1 MECPEP
7 RPKLVL
13 GWPVSGTCRPIR
25 RRRRP
30 GLASRAEPELRS
42 PQVATAA
49 QLLHGRFLTPLAF
62 ALVYSIRL
70 AGRARTQAQICRW
83 CYARGSNSAGEVTFA
98 MELAVSG
105 VIGLLFGS
113 VIAWLG
119 LRSRTAGLSAR
130 LTFTEKELAAE
141 KARLARLQQD
151 STELLIGKAR
161 AESALQAERKTSTEK
176 VELVTRASE
185 ELRNAFKAMA
195 ADALKSNNLSF
206 LVLARENLER
216 FQTEA
221 RGDLENRQK
230 AVVDLVTP
238 VRDSL
243 NKVDAQIQ
251 QLEVERGKAYSAL
264 HTQVQSLITTQKE
277 LQSETG
283 NLVRALRTPNVR
295 GRWGEIQLRRV
306 VEIAGMLSYCD
317 FTEQQSVTTETGRLR
332 PDLVVKL
339 PGGKN
344 VVVDAKTPLQAFL
357 DAFETTDEETRRACL
372 ANHARQVRS
381 HMRTLSDKRYW
392 EQFDPTPEFVVMFL
406 PGETFFSAA
415 LEQDPGLIE
424 QGVLQ
429 RVIPASPTTLIALLK
444 AINYGWHQEKR
455 GGNVTKIS
463 DLGKELHDRL
473 RLLAGHITSV
483 GTGLDRAVE
492 SYKKAVGS
500 LESRGLVS
508 ARKFAELGAS
518 VADDI
523 PELEPIETTARA
535 LSFDWDDQ
543 DDLPPESAEKKRKA
557 G

>member
-1 MECPEP
+1 ME
-7 RPKLVL
+7 
-13 GWPVSGTCRPIR
+13 
-25 RRRRP
+25 P
-30 GLASRAEPELRS
+30 G
-42 PQVATAA
+42 V
-49 QLLHGRFLTPLAF
+49 
-62 ALVYSIRL
+62 I
-70 AGRARTQAQICRW
+70 
-83 CYARGSNSAGEVTFA
+83 
-98 MELAVSG
+98 G

-119 LRSRTAGLSAR
+119 LRSRTATLNAR
-130 LTFTEKELAAE
+130 LSLMEKELAVE
-141 KARLARLQQD
+141 KGDLARLQQTY
-151 STELLIGKAR
+151 TEVVAGKAR
-161 AESALQAERKTSTEK
+161 LESALESERKASNEK

-264 HTQVQSLITTQKE
+264 HTQVQSLIATQKE

-332 PDLVVKL
+332 PDVVVKL

-372 ANHARQVRS
+372 ANHARQVRD
-381 HMRTLSDKRYW
+381 HMKTLAGKSYW

-424 QGVLQ
+424 QGVLNH
-429 RVIPASPTTLIALLK
+429 VIPASPTTLIALLK
-444 AINYGWHQEKR
+444 AVAYGWNQEKLAR
-455 GGNVTKIS
+455 NAQQIS
-463 DLGKELHDRL
+463 LLGKELHDRL
-473 RLLAGHITSV
+473 RLLTTHITAM

-492 SYKKAVGS
+492 SYNKTVGS
-500 LESRGLVS
+500 LESRVLVS

-518 VADDI
+518 VAEDI

-535 LSFDWDDQ
+535 LSFEWGDEDN
-543 DDLPPESAEKKRKA
+543 PEAPEEGRKA

>member
-1 MECPEP
+1 ME
-7 RPKLVL
+7 
-13 GWPVSGTCRPIR
+13 
-25 RRRRP
+25 P
-30 GLASRAEPELRS
+30 G
-42 PQVATAA
+42 V
-49 QLLHGRFLTPLAF
+49 
-62 ALVYSIRL
+62 I
-70 AGRARTQAQICRW
+70 
-83 CYARGSNSAGEVTFA
+83 
-98 MELAVSG
+98 G

-113 VIAWLG
+113 LIAWLV
-119 LRSRTAGLSAR
+119 LRSRTATLSTR
-130 LTFTEKELAAE
+130 LSLMEKQLAAQN
-141 KARLARLQQD
+141 ADLARLQQAYTD
-151 STELLIGKAR
+151 VVAGKAR
-161 AESALQAERKTSTEK
+161 LESALEAERKTSDEK
-176 VELVTRASE
+176 IELVTRASE

-195 ADALKSNNLSF
+195 SDALKSNNLSF
-206 LVLARENLER
+206 LVLAKESLER

-221 RGDLENRQK
+221 RGDLESRQK
-230 AVVDLVTP
+230 AVADMVAP

-243 NKVDAQIQ
+243 DKVDAKIQ
-251 QLEVERGKAYSAL
+251 QMEVARGDAYGELRA
-264 HTQVQSLITTQKE
+264 QVQSLITTQKE

-317 FTEQQSVTTETGRLR
+317 FAEQETVNTETGRLR

-339 PGGKN
+339 PGGKH

-357 DAFETTDEETRRACL
+357 DAFETNDEETRRACL
-372 ANHARQVRS
+372 ASHARQVRD
-381 HMRTLSDKRYW
+381 HMKTLSGKNYW
-392 EQFDPTPEFVVMFL
+392 EQFEATPEFVVMFL

-444 AINYGWHQEKR
+444 AVAYGWNQEKLAR
-455 GGNVTKIS
+455 NAQQIS
-463 DLGKELHDRL
+463 ALGKELHERL
-473 RLLAGHITSV
+473 RLLATHITAV

-492 SYKKAVGS
+492 SYNKAVGS
-500 LESRGLVS
+500 LESRVLVS

-518 VADDI
+518 VAEDI

-535 LSFDWDDQ
+535 LSFDWDEDS
-543 DDLPPESAEKKRKA
+543 PEAENQRKA

>member
-1 MECPEP
+1 
-7 RPKLVL
+7 
-13 GWPVSGTCRPIR
+13 
-25 RRRRP
+25 
-30 GLASRAEPELRS
+30 
-42 PQVATAA
+42 
-49 QLLHGRFLTPLAF
+49 
-62 ALVYSIRL
+62 
-70 AGRARTQAQICRW
+70 
-83 CYARGSNSAGEVTFA
+83 
-98 MELAVSG
+98 MELGLSG

-113 VIAWLG
+113 VIAWLV
-119 LRSRTAGLSAR
+119 LRSHTAGLQAR
-130 LTFTEKELAAE
+130 LSLMEKELTLG
-141 KARLARLQQD
+141 KADLERLQQAH
-151 STELLIGKAR
+151 TELVAGKAR
-161 AESALQAERKTSTEK
+161 AESALEAERKTSNEK
-176 VELVTRASE
+176 MELVTRASE

-195 ADALKSNNLSF
+195 ADALKSNNMSF
-206 LVLARENLER
+206 LVLAKESLER

-221 RGDLENRQK
+221 RGDLEVRQK
-230 AVVDLVTP
+230 AVADLVTP

-251 QLEVERGKAYSAL
+251 QMEVARGDAYGELRA
-264 HTQVQSLITTQKE
+264 QVQSLITTQKE

-317 FTEQQSVTTETGRLR
+317 FAEQESVTTESGRLR

-339 PGGKN
+339 PGGKH

-357 DAFETTDEETRRACL
+357 DAFETTDEDARRACL
-372 ANHARQVRS
+372 ANHARQVRD
-381 HMRTLSDKRYW
+381 HMKTLAGKNYW
-392 EQFDPTPEFVVMFL
+392 EQFEATPEFVVMFL

-424 QGVLQ
+424 QGVLN

-444 AINYGWHQEKR
+444 AVNCGWNQEKLAR
-455 GGNVTKIS
+455 NAQQIS
-463 DLGKELHDRL
+463 ALGKELHDRL

-492 SYKKAVGS
+492 SYNKAVGS
-500 LESRGLVS
+500 LESRVLVS
-508 ARKFAELGAS
+508 ARKFSELGAS

-523 PELEPIETTARA
+523 PELAPIETTARA
-535 LSFDWDDQ
+535 LSFEWDEEDTSS
-543 DDLPPESAEKKRKA
+543 EAAEDERKA